1 MSEFGIQNLFN
12 PVAPKEGRMSGPQ
25 GWGCHQRLGGDLRP
39 VRVELRESPQKL
51 PFPKKVGRGIPSILN
66 QGRRERRWR
75 DAKGNWLPPPKVP
88 SCHTQGHSP
97 LYSLSD
103 SSTACYPCL
112 LRSRGILEVPN
123 HGDFPEGSSSLFCIW
138 AL

>member
-12 PVAPKEGRMSGPQ
+12 PVVPKEGRMSGPQGGPQ

-51 PFPKKVGRGIPSILN
+51 SFPKKVGRGIPSILN

-75 DAKGNWLPPPKVP
+75 DAKGNWLPPPRSPAATPKV
-88 SCHTQGHSP
+88 
-97 LYSLSD
+97 
-103 SSTACYPCL
+103 TAPFT
-112 LRSRGILEVPN
+112 V
-123 HGDFPEGSSSLFCIW
+123 
-138 AL
+138 